1 MVVDALRRAPAFS
14 TLSDASLAQLQTA
27 VEAQSLKPGA
37 LLFSEG
43 DQAGAVYLLQMGS
56 LQVFR
61 RTRDGDDRVL
71 ARLEPGAVVG
81 EQALREGRRGR
92 RNASVRA
99 LTEVTLLAVPADA
112 LFALPEFASL
122 AAAFTALGVEQTRAV
137 LSAFS
142 ALGEALGVE
151 AFALGTVQTFEAGA
165 LIFSAQAEDDAFYLV
180 ELDEVERIILRLR

>member
-61 RTRDGDDRVL
+61 RTRDGDDRVFGPRVWSRTSATTLTL
-71 ARLEPGAVVG
+71 ASA
-81 EQALREGRRGR
+81 
-92 RNASVRA
+92 
-99 LTEVTLLAVPADA
+99 
-112 LFALPEFASL
+112 FASL
-122 AAAFTALGVEQTRAV
+122 VTFSPSTRSRAGSSILPEVAAMRFMVTIVPTSTFSWRPPARTTA
-137 LSAFS
+137 
-142 ALGEALGVE
+142 
-151 AFALGTVQTFEAGA
+151 
-165 LIFSAQAEDDAFYLV
+165 
-180 ELDEVERIILRLR
+180 